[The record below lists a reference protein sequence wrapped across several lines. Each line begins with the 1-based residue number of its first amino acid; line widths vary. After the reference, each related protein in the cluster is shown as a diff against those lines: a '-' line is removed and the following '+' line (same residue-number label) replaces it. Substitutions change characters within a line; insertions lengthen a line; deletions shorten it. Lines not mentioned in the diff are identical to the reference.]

1 MQRRRFL
8 ILLGLASAW
17 PLVASAEAEGFKALP
32 KSLWVWK
39 TPLAE
44 APAAADF
51 ARRHGFGTV
60 FYSLPPAERSA
71 PAAVAG
77 ALGAFR
83 DHGIRLYAVAGAPA
97 WAQQSQL
104 PRPLEDLIELAGKA
118 RFDGL
123 CLDVEPQALPA
134 WRDGRPEL
142 MAGYVGFINRAAERA
157 RAAGLPLYTAT
168 VPAYSGQPVA
178 GDGTVMEQVAGLSA
192 STILMAYRSDPAE
205 ALKVSRRS
213 LEQLESSKKPWWFG
227 VTTKRDAPSA
237 ISYGRTPV
245 AAFKSALADLDAR
258 LKGRPG
264 YAGISVNDY
273 SSLRELLEG

>member
-8 ILLGLASAW
+8 ILLSLASAW
-17 PLVASAEAEGFKALP
+17 PLVAAAEADSFRAQP

-39 TPLAE
+39 IPLAQ

-51 ARRHGFGTV
+51 ARRYGFGTV
-60 FYSLPPAERSA
+60 FYSVPPAERSA
-71 PAAVAG
+71 PAVVAG

-83 DHGIRLYAVAGAPA
+83 DQGLRIYAVAGSPA
-97 WAQQSQL
+97 WVQQSQF
-104 PRPLEDLIELAGKA
+104 PRPLAELIELAGKA

-134 WRDGRPEL
+134 WRNGRPEL
-142 MAGYVGFINRAAERA
+142 LAGYVDFLSRAAARA
-157 RAAGLPLYTAT
+157 RAANLPLCTAT
-168 VPAYSGQPVA
+168 VPAYSIHPAA
-178 GDGTVMEQVAGLSA
+178 GDGTVMERVAGLSA

-205 ALKVSRRS
+205 ALKVARRS
-213 LEQLESSKKPWWFG
+213 LEQLEGSKKPWWFG
-227 VTTKRDAPSA
+227 VTTKRDASAA
-237 ISYGRTPV
+237 ISYGRTPPEK
-245 AAFKSALADLDAR
+245 FRSQLADLDAR
-258 LKGRPG
+258 LRGRPG